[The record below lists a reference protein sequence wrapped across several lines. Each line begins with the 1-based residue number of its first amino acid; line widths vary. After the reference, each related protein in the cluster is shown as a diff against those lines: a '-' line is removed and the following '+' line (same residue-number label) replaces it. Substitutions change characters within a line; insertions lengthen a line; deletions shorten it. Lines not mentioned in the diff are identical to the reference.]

1 MIDFGDVILGFGAFL
16 LWAFIA
22 IPAGVVVGMAIHL
35 GASDGPGDE
44 CHCHNWREM

>member
-35 GASDGPGDE
+35 ANSDDE
-44 CHCHNWREM
+44 PPSCHVQW

>member
-1 MIDFGDVILGFGAFL
+1 MDIGDVILGFGAFL

-35 GASDGPGDE
+35 ANSDADLTPRHF
-44 CHCHNWREM
+44 HCWKS